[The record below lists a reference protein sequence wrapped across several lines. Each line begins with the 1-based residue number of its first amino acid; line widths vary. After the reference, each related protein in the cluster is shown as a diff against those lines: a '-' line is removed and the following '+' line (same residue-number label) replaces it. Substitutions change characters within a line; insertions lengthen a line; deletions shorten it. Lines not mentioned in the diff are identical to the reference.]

1 MYSTREDIKA
11 AVDAYRAH
19 IAERNRRA
27 LEVYEDLVQL
37 ATQAELDPE
46 DWGDEAE
53 DMRVDCFG
61 SVLSRNDA
69 RTLISSPED
78 MLTKFDEL
86 APLCDLDGCGGSI
99 PNSHDRELY
108 FSRLESALKTK
119 CLEEVRDSITAP
131 PELRILAEY
140 VGALTGPGMGET
152 KWTYQA
158 VFWTG
163 ASSQT
168 ESLID
173 ATVKRPQ
180 DLSVDGCW
188 DVAVGWESGDGVES
202 FFYIVYCRKTRADG
216 EVEPWAWRY
225 MAYGPDDDKTF
236 DTIPELLEWYCQY
249 REREVPDIDD
259 LSVDDVL
266 EGNMY

>member
-1 MYSTREDIKA
+1 MYSTREGIKA

-19 IAERNRRA
+19 IAGRNRRA
-27 LEVYEDLVQL
+27 LEVYVQL
-37 ATQAELDPE
+37 ATQVELDPE

-53 DMRVDCFG
+53 DLRVDCFG

-78 MLTKFDEL
+78 MLTKYDEL
-86 APLCDLDGCGGSI
+86 APLCDLD
-99 PNSHDRELY
+99 
-108 FSRLESALKTK
+108 ESALKAK
-119 CLEEVRDSITAP
+119 CLEEVRDSIAAP

-163 ASSQT
+163 ASPQT
-168 ESLID
+168 EALID
-173 ATVKRPQ
+173 ATVKKPQ
-180 DLSVDGCW
+180 ELTVDGCW
-188 DVAVGWESGDGVES
+188 D
-202 FFYIVYCRKTRADG
+202 
-216 EVEPWAWRY
+216 PWAWRY
-225 MAYGPDDDKTF
+225 MAYGPDDSKTF
-236 DTIPELLEWYCQY
+236 DTIPELLEWYRRY
-249 REREVPDIDD
+249 REREVPEIEN
-259 LSVDDVL
+259 LEVEDVL

>member
-1 MYSTREDIKA
+1 MYPTREDIKA

-27 LEVYEDLVQL
+27 LEVYVQL
-37 ATQAELDPE
+37 ATQAELNPE

-53 DMRVDCFG
+53 DLRVDCFG
-61 SVLSRNDA
+61 SVLGRDDTRN
-69 RTLISSPED
+69 LISSPED

-86 APLCDLDGCGGSI
+86 APLCDLDGCGWSL
-99 PNSHDRELY
+99 PTSDEQELY
-108 FSRLESALKTK
+108 FSRLESALKAK

-163 ASSQT
+163 ASPET
-168 ESLID
+168 DLTID
-173 ATVKRPQ
+173 ATVKKPQ
-180 DLSVDGCW
+180 ELTVDGCW
-188 DVAVGWESGDGVES
+188 DVAVGWESGHGVDS
-202 FFYIVYCRKTRADG
+202 FFYIVYCRRAQPEG
-216 EVEPWAWRY
+216 QVEPWAWRY
-225 MAYGPDDDKTF
+225 MAYGPEDCKTF
-236 DTIPELLEWYCQY
+236 DTIPELLEWYSRY
-249 REREVPDIDD
+249 REREVPRIED
-259 LSVDDVL
+259 LDADEVL
-266 EGNMY
+266 EGHMY